1 MKKITDHGRKIISR
15 IFRVISVSAASM
27 ILQACYGIMVPDEE
41 SGEYGIQGKVVSRK
55 TQKPIFGIQIS
66 VEGTGQQKRTGEDG
80 YFYLYNLPAQN
91 EYILK
96 VEDIDGPYNGGLF
109 KGQTWTVTQ
118 NDIYNTLLIGMD
130 IDGE

>member
-1 MKKITDHGRKIISR
+1 
-15 IFRVISVSAASM
+15 M
-27 ILQACYGIMVPDEE
+27 ILQACYGVVVPDEE
-41 SGEYGIQGKVVSRK
+41 YGEYGMPAPAYGMPATASIQGKVVSRK

-80 YFYLYNLPAQN
+80 YFYLYNLPTKK

-118 NDIYNTLLIGMD
+118 NDTYNTLLIGMD